1 MNTIISQY
9 VVFKKSNNYE
19 DNLICK
25 IDSPQPY
32 WIAIETKMVMRE
44 KFDDLG
50 ALVGGSL
57 SEAQKSLFINL
68 QKHMVQA
75 EKRMYSKNECN
86 ISVSDIDNFLDIK
99 ARLDEDIYSQVD
111 KIIKNVVA
119 IKLKAGINDTFLVA
133 STSICDKTL
142 IMEIVK

>member
-1 MNTIISQY
+1 
-9 VVFKKSNNYE
+9 
-19 DNLICK
+19 
-25 IDSPQPY
+25 
-32 WIAIETKMVMRE
+32 MRE

-50 ALVGGSL
+50 TLVGGSL

-99 ARLDEDIYSQVD
+99 ARL
-111 KIIKNVVA
+111 
-119 IKLKAGINDTFLVA
+119 
-133 STSICDKTL
+133 
-142 IMEIVK
+142 